1 MFYINYRNK
10 ENGTI
15 VEAIKWKRNEESL
28 KKIQEMLDENV
39 TIHLIHQNTIYESL
53 ELNDGIFGNVIY
65 PDYYFVKYSDGKNS
79 ILSDS
84 YFETFYERI

>member
-1 MFYINYRNK
+1 MKYRNK
-10 ENGTI
+10 KNGII

-39 TIHLIHQNTIYESL
+39 TMHLIHQNTIYESL
-53 ELNDGIFGNVIY
+53 ELNDGIFENVIY
-65 PDYYFVKYSDGKNS
+65 PDYYFVKYSNGMNN

>member
-1 MFYINYRNK
+1 MKYRNK

-15 VEAIKWKRNEESL
+15 VEAIKWDRNEESL
-28 KKIQEMLDENV
+28 KKIQEMVDVN
-39 TIHLIHQNTIYESL
+39 TIIHQNTMYGSL

-65 PDYYFVKYSDGKNS
+65 PDYYFVKYSNGTNS